1 MVRPSDS
8 AGVCPVTRVRTP
20 SERITLTGRDRM
32 PILTARSVAVP
43 RTGARV
49 TTPLLSL
56 TWTDHVTGHQG
67 FLVVDRLVRGVASGG
82 LRMRPGC
89 TLDEVTGLAR
99 GMTMKEALHYDPEA
113 RYIPLGGAK
122 GGIDCDPRD
131 PAAYGLLVRYL
142 RAVRPYV
149 ESCWTTGEDLG
160 LSQDLVDRAAAEAGL
175 VSSIQAVYPLLDDE
189 ATARRRL
196 ADAFAVEV
204 DGIGLDEL
212 AGGCGVAE
220 SVLAAL
226 DLAGVPY
233 AGTRV
238 AVQGLGTMGGAT
250 ARFLTRAG
258 LTVVAVADIKGTVFN
273 PAGLDVEALLAA
285 RDAYGTVDRSAL
297 RPADREL
304 PGDAWLSL
312 DAEVLVP
319 AAVSYTIDTGN
330 QERVRARWIVEAANM
345 PVLPAAE
352 ALLAARGVTVLPDV
366 VVNSGTNAWW
376 WWTLFGDIGPD
387 ADEAFA
393 HIRRSMRA
401 LVEQLLTRA
410 EADGISPRAAAHALV
425 ADRLPVIADRFGWY
439 R

>member
-1 MVRPSDS
+1 M
-8 AGVCPVTRVRTP
+8 
-20 SERITLTGRDRM
+20 
-32 PILTARSVAVP
+32 
-43 RTGARV
+43 

-56 TWTDHVTGHQG
+56 TWTDHVTGRQG

-89 TLDEVTGLAR
+89 TLDEVAGLAR
-99 GMTMKEALHYDPEA
+99 GMTMKEALHYDPAA
-113 RYIPLGGAK
+113 RYVPLGGAK

-131 PAAYGLLVRYL
+131 PEAYGLLVRYL

-149 ESCWTTGEDLG
+149 ENFWTTGEDLG

-189 ATARRRL
+189 AAARRRL
-196 ADAFAVEV
+196 AEAFAVEV
-204 DGIGLDEL
+204 DGIGLDAL

-220 SVLAAL
+220 SVLTAL
-226 DLAGVPY
+226 DAAGVPY

-285 RDAYGTVDRSAL
+285 RDAHGTVDRSAL
-297 RPADREL
+297 RPDDREL
-304 PGDAWLSL
+304 PGEAWLSL

-319 AAVSYTIDTGN
+319 AAVSYAIDTGN

-352 ALLAARGVTVLPDV
+352 ALLTARGVTVLPDV

-393 HIRRSMRA
+393 HVRRSMRA
-401 LVEQLLTRA
+401 LVGQVLARA
-410 EADGISPRAAAHALV
+410 ESDGTSPRAAAHALV
-425 ADRLPVIADRFGWY
+425 ADRLPVIAERFGRY

>member
-1 MVRPSDS
+1 
-8 AGVCPVTRVRTP
+8 
-20 SERITLTGRDRM
+20 
-32 PILTARSVAVP
+32 
-43 RTGARV
+43 V

-56 TWTDHVTGHQG
+56 TWTDHVTGRQG

-89 TLDEVTGLAR
+89 TLDEVAGLAR
-99 GMTMKEALHYDPEA
+99 GMTMKEALHYDPAA
-113 RYIPLGGAK
+113 RYVPLGGAK

-131 PAAYGLLVRYL
+131 PEAYGLLVRYL

-189 ATARRRL
+189 SAARRRL

-220 SVLAAL
+220 SALTAL
-226 DLAGVPY
+226 DAAGVPY
-233 AGTRV
+233 TGTRV

-250 ARFLTRAG
+250 ARFLARAG
-258 LTVVAVADIKGTVFN
+258 LTVVAVADIKGTIFN

-285 RDAYGTVDRSAL
+285 RDSHGTVDRSAL
-297 RPADREL
+297 LRADREL
-304 PGDAWLSL
+304 PGEAWLSL
-312 DAEVLVP
+312 DVEVLVP
-319 AAVSYTIDTGN
+319 AAVSYAIDTGN
-330 QERVRARWIVEAANM
+330 QERIRARWIVEAANM

-387 ADEAFA
+387 ADGAFT

-410 EADGISPRAAAHALV
+410 EADGTSPRAAAHALV
-425 ADRLPVIADRFGWY
+425 ADRLPVIAERFGRY

>member
-1 MVRPSDS
+1 M
-8 AGVCPVTRVRTP
+8 
-20 SERITLTGRDRM
+20 
-32 PILTARSVAVP
+32 
-43 RTGARV
+43 

-56 TWTDHVTGHQG
+56 TWTDHVTGRQG

-89 TLDEVTGLAR
+89 TLEEVTGLAR
-99 GMTMKEALHYDPEA
+99 GMTMKEALHYDPAA
-113 RYIPLGGAK
+113 RYVPLGGAK

-131 PAAYGLLVRYL
+131 PEAYGLLVRYL
-142 RAVRPYV
+142 RAMRPYV
-149 ESCWTTGEDLG
+149 ESLWTTGEDLG

-175 VSSIQAVYPLLDDE
+175 VSSIQAVYPLLDD
-189 ATARRRL
+189 ATAARRRL

-220 SVLAAL
+220 SALAAL
-226 DLAGVPY
+226 DRAGVPH

-258 LTVVAVADIKGTVFN
+258 LTVVAVADIKGTILN

-285 RDAYGTVDRSAL
+285 RDSYGTVDRSVL

-304 PGDAWLSL
+304 PGEDWLSS

-319 AAVSYTIDTGN
+319 AAVSYAIDTAN
-330 QERVRARWIVEAANM
+330 QARIRARWIVEAANM

-352 ALLAARGVTVLPDV
+352 AMLAARGVTVLPDV

-376 WWTLFGDIGPD
+376 WWTLFGDIGAD

-401 LVEQLLTRA
+401 LVAQMLGRA
-410 EADGISPRAAAHALV
+410 EADGTSPRAAAHALV
-425 ADRLPVIADRFGWY
+425 EDRLPVIAERFGWY

>member
-1 MVRPSDS
+1 M
-8 AGVCPVTRVRTP
+8 
-20 SERITLTGRDRM
+20 
-32 PILTARSVAVP
+32 
-43 RTGARV
+43 

-56 TWTDHVTGHQG
+56 TWTDHVTGRQG
-67 FLVVDRLVRGVASGG
+67 FLVVDRLVRGVSSGG
-82 LRMRPGC
+82 LRMREGC

-99 GMTMKEALHYDPEA
+99 GMTMKEALHYDPEG

-131 PAAYGLLVRYL
+131 PAAYGILVRFL
-142 RAVRPYV
+142 RATGPYV
-149 ESCWTTGEDLG
+149 ESFWTTGEDLG
-160 LSQDLVDRAAAEAGL
+160 LTQDLVDRAAAEAGL

-189 ATARRRL
+189 TAARRRL
-196 ADAFAVEV
+196 AEAFAVEV

-226 DLAGVPY
+226 DRAGMPY

-250 ARFLTRAG
+250 ARFLARAG
-258 LTVVAVADIKGTVFN
+258 LHVVAVADIKGTIAN
-273 PAGLDVEALLAA
+273 PAGLDVEALLAG
-285 RDAYGTVDRSAL
+285 RDAYGTVDRAVL
-297 RPADREL
+297 RPGDREL
-304 PGDAWLSL
+304 PGDAWLSA

-319 AAVSYTIDTGN
+319 AAVSYAIDVSN
-330 QERVRARWIVEAANM
+330 QARITARWIVEAANM

-366 VVNSGTNAWW
+366 VVNSATNAWW
-376 WWTLFGDIGPD
+376 WWTLFGDIGAD
-387 ADEAFA
+387 AEEAFA
-393 HIRRSMRA
+393 HTRRAMRA
-401 LVEQLLTRA
+401 LVELMLARA
-410 EADGISPRAAAHALV
+410 EADGSSPRAAAHAIV
-425 ADRLPVIADRFGWY
+425 ADRLPVIAERFGWY